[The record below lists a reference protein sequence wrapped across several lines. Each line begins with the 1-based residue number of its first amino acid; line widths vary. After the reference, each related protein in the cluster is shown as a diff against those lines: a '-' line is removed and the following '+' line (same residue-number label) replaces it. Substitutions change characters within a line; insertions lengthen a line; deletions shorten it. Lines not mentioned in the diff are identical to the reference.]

1 MRSPLIALLFLSFPL
16 VEIAG
21 FVLVGRQLG
30 VLATIGL
37 VIATSIAGS
46 LLLRFQGF
54 GVLSRINKDMQAGHN
69 PSRDLAHGVMIL
81 VAGVLLLLPGFVTD
95 IIGLLLV
102 IPPIRDLGWGLIRKR
117 ADFSGS
123 FTVFRGGFARGGPG
137 RPGNTIDLDSDEYT
151 ASRPRAEPRERIDD
165 DR

>member
-1 MRSPLIALLFLSFPL
+1 LRGPLIALLFLSFPL

-21 FVLVGRQLG
+21 FVLVGRQIG

-54 GVLSRINKDMQAGHN
+54 GVLSRINKEMQTGQD
-69 PSRDLAHGVMIL
+69 PSRELAHGVMIL
-81 VAGVLLLLPGFVTD
+81 VAGLLLLLPGFATD
-95 IIGLLLV
+95 IVGLLLF
-102 IPPIRDLGWGLIRKR
+102 IPPVRDLGWRLIRSR
-117 ADFSGS
+117 VNFSGS
-123 FTVFRGGFARGGPG
+123 FTVFRGGVARGGPK
-137 RPGNTIDLDSDEYT
+137 RAGNTIDLDADEYT
-151 ASRPRAEPRERIDD
+151 ASRPRQEPRPRIDD